1 MELLKL
7 LSANEIVAQVISF
20 LILLFLLRI
29 FAWKKFLK
37 ILDDRKERIIS
48 EFKLIDDAR
57 EEIVKLKADYESK
70 VLNIEGVSNAKIQ
83 EAIANGRQITDEIR
97 KKANEQAEDLINDA
111 RENIKNELEKAKE
124 ELRDKIVELTISAT
138 EMVIQEKL
146 TGEGDK
152 RIVKDFLE
160 KVDELN
166 DKK

>member
-29 FAWKKFLK
+29 FAWKKLLK
-37 ILDDRKERIIS
+37 ILDDRKERIAS
-48 EFKLIDDAR
+48 EFKQIDDAR
-57 EEIVKLKADYESK
+57 EEIVKLKADYEYK
-70 VLNIEGVSNAKIQ
+70 VLNIVGISNAKIQ

-111 RENIKNELEKAKE
+111 RKNIKNELEKAKE
-124 ELRDKIVELTISAT
+124 ELKDKIVELTISAA

-152 RIVKDFLE
+152 RLVKDFLE
-160 KVDELN
+160 KADELN